1 MKGGITSGIVYP
13 AAILRLKDK
22 YRFRNIGG
30 TSAGAMAAALTAAA
44 EYGRQS
50 LKQSSP
56 WLEGGNESRGF
67 AGLKKTRD
75 ELCQPGLLLGLFQP
89 SRPTR
94 SLFRFLL
101 YLRTGP
107 VPPRSVPLGWL
118 YPPALGALEMRSPGL
133 RRRGDLEYRRGLG
146 GPAPLSQAAWDVMT
160 RSPSGRRSA
169 A

>member
-1 MKGGITSGIVYP
+1 
-13 AAILRLKDK
+13 
-22 YRFRNIGG
+22 
-30 TSAGAMAAALTAAA
+30 MAAALTAAA

-50 LKQSSP
+50 FKQSGP
-56 WLEGGNESRGF
+56 WLEGGNESQGF

-101 YLRTGP
+101 YLKTGP

-118 YPPALGALEMRSPGL
+118 YPCTGRALECGALVYAVGVISSIAAVSVVLHRYL
-133 RRRGDLEYRRGLG
+133 KRRGM
-146 GPAPLSQAAWDVMT
+146 S
-160 RSPSGRRSA
+160 
-169 A
+169 

>member
-44 EYGRQS
+44 EYGRHAGKS
-50 LKQSSP
+50 GP
-56 WLEGGNESRGF
+56 WLEGGKESQGF
-67 AGLKKTRD
+67 AGLKKTSD

-94 SLFRFLL
+94 SLFRFFL
-101 YLRTGP
+101 YLKTGP
-107 VPPRSVPLGWL
+107 VAPRRLPLGWL
-118 YPPALGALEMRSPGL
+118 YPVHRALWKCGALVYAAGLIASIAASRWSPC
-133 RRRGDLEYRRGLG
+133 
-146 GPAPLSQAAWDVMT
+146 
-160 RSPSGRRSA
+160 SPPES
-169 A
+169 